1 MKEGQGKTVAIILV
15 CLALGSIS
23 YGQIRQYEE
32 TTGSQVK
39 KNLSLYV
46 ENSEFD
52 FGQVTQGKK
61 VSGITVIRNI
71 SEEILKIERIDSDIP
86 GIYAEISDL
95 SLAPDEEGTISVTLD
110 STMLSG
116 QIIGRIAIK
125 TDREENPEVIL
136 TVRANVETTLAF
148 QPQTIFAGQIAKDAS
163 FSGRAMLG
171 GRLIKEGKLQDF
183 EIQTSSSAIE
193 VKIQDPTAGLD
204 GVLVEFVLKPDLK
217 AGTFQE
223 FITVISDDPPVEAQ
237 LKLLGQK
244 LGIIRVTPDRFE
256 FFPRNG
262 KMPKKLEIIFECEKI
277 FKITKVEDLTQSL
290 NLSVK
295 TIKKGKK
302 YRLTAKQKKSA
313 KIGILGVVKVHT
325 DLEEHPLIHIPVI
338 GGRSR

>member
-39 KNLSLYV
+39 KSISLYV

-61 VSGITVIRNI
+61 PSSITVIRNI

-95 SLAPDEEGTISVTLD
+95 SLAPGEEGTISVILD
-110 STMLSG
+110 STMLAG
-116 QIIGRIAIK
+116 QIIGHIAIK

-171 GRLIKEGKLQDF
+171 GRW
-183 EIQTSSSAIE
+183 S
-193 VKIQDPTAGLD
+193 
-204 GVLVEFVLKPDLK
+204 
-217 AGTFQE
+217 
-223 FITVISDDPPVEAQ
+223 
-237 LKLLGQK
+237 
-244 LGIIRVTPDRFE
+244 
-256 FFPRNG
+256 
-262 KMPKKLEIIFECEKI
+262 
-277 FKITKVEDLTQSL
+277 
-290 NLSVK
+290 
-295 TIKKGKK
+295 
-302 YRLTAKQKKSA
+302 
-313 KIGILGVVKVHT
+313 
-325 DLEEHPLIHIPVI
+325 I
-338 GGRSR
+338 GGICA